1 MAIEVP
7 VQRLEIG
14 DVVLI
19 DLPGLERQV
28 EATVVR
34 DIDRTDTTVL
44 VTLRVPGR
52 EDFAQEWRIGDMV
65 TVVRVHELH
74 PGAEPGRMSWGDAEL
89 LLIALAAMLSPTTLS
104 FSVLALVLGE
114 RPLRTGVWFYLG
126 ALSAMLAIGVVA
138 AFVLGNVAASPT
150 STPKTWVAIVDVI
163 AGALLLVYVVRLV
176 RRPADPEKAAG
187 MVARMG
193 KVASSPAVAIFGAGA
208 VLANAGGFIPLA
220 LKAISEK
227 NPSAT
232 AYIGYW
238 VAFTLV
244 SLLPLGIAI
253 VMLLVAR
260 DWTVKVLNLARDWLV
275 LHARMVAAVIVAL
288 LAVVLLRNG
297 IAGLT

>member
-1 MAIEVP
+1 
-7 VQRLEIG
+7 
-14 DVVLI
+14 
-19 DLPGLERQV
+19 
-28 EATVVR
+28 
-34 DIDRTDTTVL
+34 
-44 VTLRVPGR
+44 
-52 EDFAQEWRIGDMV
+52 
-65 TVVRVHELH
+65 
-74 PGAEPGRMSWGDAEL
+74 MSWGDAEL

-138 AFVLGNVAASPT
+138 AFVLGNGAASPT

-176 RRPADPEKAAG
+176 RRPADPAKAAG